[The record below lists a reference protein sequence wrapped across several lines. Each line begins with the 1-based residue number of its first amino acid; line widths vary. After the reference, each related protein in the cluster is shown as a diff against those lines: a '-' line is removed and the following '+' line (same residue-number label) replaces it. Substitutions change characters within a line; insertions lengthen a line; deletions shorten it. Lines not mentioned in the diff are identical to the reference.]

1 MTKRQFFKRK
11 NRDNVYRI
19 YKQQFE
25 SVQNYAGVYLAKLG
39 AVKALMDSHK
49 NNTHLYEFLKS
60 VVDCVDTYAI
70 TSTAYLYDGMKF
82 NGIDD
87 SMRIYNSLI
96 SASYKLSHSIGR
108 LNTAIELVTTLDKK
122 DLSITK

>member
-19 YKQQFE
+19 YKQQFD
-25 SVQNYAGVYLAKLG
+25 SVQNDASVYLAKLG
-39 AVKALMDSHK
+39 VVKGLMNSYRND
-49 NNTHLYEFLKS
+49 THLYEFLKS
-60 VVDCVDTYAI
+60 VVDSVDTYAI

-96 SASYKLSHSIGR
+96 IASYRLSHSIGK
-108 LNTAIELVTTLDKK
+108 LNAAIELVNILDKK